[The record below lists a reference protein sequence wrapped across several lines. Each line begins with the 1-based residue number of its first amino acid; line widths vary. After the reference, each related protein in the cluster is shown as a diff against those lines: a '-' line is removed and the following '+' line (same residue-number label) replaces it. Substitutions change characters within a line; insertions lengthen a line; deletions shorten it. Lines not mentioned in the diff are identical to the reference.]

1 MGLNQSLSNESVK
14 STDNTITAALS
25 YSTRFCCTSL
35 TCHCCFHFNIQQYI
49 SSSKTY
55 HILRYLFFSMV
66 FFSFKSLKKVFFR
79 RKVLNI
85 FGRRLLSIVTLMLIQ
100 HCWIH
105 LQTVGE
111 QKLLAIC
118 QFKKKINEPF
128 QQIRRILF
136 ILRYFKLNKM
146 ILM

>member
-1 MGLNQSLSNESVK
+1 MRASNLLIIPWLLLCPTLLDFVARHS
-14 STDNTITAALS
+14 
-25 YSTRFCCTSL
+25 
-35 TCHCCFHFNIQQYI
+35 CHCCFHFNIQQYI

-55 HILRYLFFSMV
+55 HILCYLFFQW
-66 FFSFKSLKKVFFR
+66 FFSFKSPKKVFFR

-118 QFKKKINEPF
+118 QFKKKTEPF